1 MEGERRAKGGASQEL
16 NGYRDGDGQDLGRIC
31 KLKRNIHMLK
41 ISISFIFLI
50 PSYERTT
57 FVHAILFKLDIL
69 LKHFIFV
76 LFNDEIS
83 RSIYLI
89 HNLFKKL
96 NSLKIISHLE
106 T

>member
-1 MEGERRAKGGASQEL
+1 
-16 NGYRDGDGQDLGRIC
+16 
-31 KLKRNIHMLK
+31 ML
-41 ISISFIFLI
+41 L
-50 PSYERTT
+50 
-57 FVHAILFKLDIL
+57 KLDIL

-83 RSIYLI
+83 RKIYLI
-89 HNLFKKL
+89 HNLFEKL